1 MGAYLAYPMR
11 LDSSIPPMKIHE
23 YQGKEILEGYG
34 VRTQRGI
41 VIKTPEAAAEAYLEL
56 GGELA
61 VVKAQIHA
69 GGRGKGGGVK
79 LVKSAAEAQ
88 QVAGEMLGMQL
99 ITHQTHADGQLV
111 RQVFVAEG
119 LDLAKEFYVGVA
131 LDRVLGQPVLMV
143 SAEGGVEIETIAQER
158 PDALLKLPID
168 PTIGLQPWQAR
179 RAAFFLGLEG
189 DTVNKTVKFL
199 DGLCRAYLELDCELA
214 EINPLVITEQG
225 EVVALDAKM
234 SFDSNALFRHP
245 EVAALRDVHEEDP
258 KEVEASSFGLNYITL
273 DGSIGCMVNGAGLAM
288 ATMDTIKLH
297 GGAPANFL
305 DVGGG
310 ASEEAITEAFRIIM
324 SDQKVKGILVNIFGG
339 IMKCDII
346 ARGVIGAARTVH
358 LNIPLV
364 VRLEGTNVKEG
375 RQLMADSGL
384 PILSATSL
392 DEGAKLICEAVVTAK
407 A

>member
-1 MGAYLAYPMR
+1 
-11 LDSSIPPMKIHE
+11 MKIHE
-23 YQGKEILEGYG
+23 YQGKEILERFG

-41 VIKTPEAAAEAYLEL
+41 VVESAQDAAAAFTKL
-56 GGELA
+56 GGDLA

-79 LVKSAAEAQ
+79 LVKSAEEAQ
-88 QVAGEMLGMQL
+88 QVAEEMLGMML
-99 ITHQTHADGQLV
+99 KTHQTAPEGQQV
-111 RQVFVAEG
+111 RKLFVAEG

-131 LDRVLGQPVLMV
+131 LDRALGMPTLMV
-143 SAEGGVEIETIAQER
+143 SAEGGVEIETIAQDR
-158 PDALLKLPID
+158 PEALLKLPID
-168 PTIGLQPWQAR
+168 PALGLQAHQAR

-189 DTVNKTVKFL
+189 AAIKKTAQFL
-199 DGLCRAYLELDCELA
+199 GGLCQAYLELDCELA
-214 EINPLVITEQG
+214 EINPLVITDDG

-234 SFDSNALFRHP
+234 NFDSNALFRHKDIA
-245 EVAALRDVHEEDP
+245 EMRDINEEDL
-258 KEVEASSFGLNYITL
+258 KEVEASKFGLNYIAL

-297 GGAPANFL
+297 GGSPANFL

-310 ASEEAITEAFRIIM
+310 ATEEAITEAFKIIL
-324 SDQKVKGILVNIFGG
+324 SDPNVQGILVNIFGG

-346 ARGVIGAARTVH
+346 ARGVIGAARTVD

-364 VRLEGTNVKEG
+364 VRLEGTNVAEG

-384 PILSATSL
+384 PIISASSL
-392 DEGAKLICEAVVTAK
+392 DEGAKSICEAVMA
-407 A
+407 ANA